1 MPYQDPNL
9 VATAARIRV
18 TENPQNVSLSQADLN
33 FLTTETSGFSNGLS
47 IFELSHN
54 PETQSRLLQEVGT
67 IEASNLSPIYSIP
80 PNSGNVVS
88 RRRDYGSD
96 LNLATF

>member
-1 MPYQDPNL
+1 MAINFEGDKKDGDTFFVRPIARPAAGLNALIKDPNL

-54 PETQSRLLQEVGT
+54 PETQSRT
-67 IEASNLSPIYSIP
+67 S
-80 PNSGNVVS
+80 S
-88 RRRDYGSD
+88 RNWNY
-96 LNLATF
+96 